1 MFSKMP
7 FFTVLPCFVYQWQA
21 LFPGNP
27 KNAVSESAPVV
38 VTSAVFGMENQSED
52 LIDLSAG
59 NQELE
64 CVFEQVPK
72 PEHDC
77 GIRKE
82 CNEGALNV
90 QLADLMEEKEMAV
103 SANKQLVKII
113 DGIKLEAMEASIARE
128 ELARQN
134 LELQNQLLR
143 KECDLQTIEQEMKE
157 VIFSKHHSSNKV
169 GLLQM
174 EIRNL
179 KIHRKNYEERNSCL
193 ENELADKEIQRKLEH
208 ADQQAKT
215 EHAMA
220 HHAKQLNDIESENKV
235 FVQRM
240 VKQHQLD
247 MDEQRVQYESATA
260 ELRKR
265 LENEHQARL
274 HSALDEAEAQHAAN
288 YSEACHKFQMQMRIQ
303 RNTANSHRMKAEQ
316 LATNLSECEGKL
328 LEMETAN
335 RRLEEALHMQK
346 ETSNAYFEELNV
358 KHQTIGRIRTFY
370 AKLLENR
377 DTNIEE
383 LQQRVKELEECP
395 DKDVEVV
402 GPDYYKLLGVERN
415 AGTSEIKSAYYAKS
429 RIHHPDKH
437 RDSPEQKKHEAIFKT
452 IKYGYEVLSNSYTC
466 QKYNKWLDM
475 TSVRLA
481 HQEKYC

>member
-1 MFSKMP
+1 MP
-7 FFTVLPCFVYQWQA
+7 FFTVLPCFFHQWRTISPRDA
-21 LFPGNP
+21 ESS
-27 KNAVSESAPVV
+27 VSESAPVV
-38 VTSAVFGMENQSED
+38 VTSAAFGMEDQSED

-64 CVFEQVPK
+64 CVVEQVPK
-72 PEHDC
+72 PERDC

-82 CNEGALNV
+82 CNEGALKV
-90 QLADLMEEKEMAV
+90 QLADLMKEKAMAV
-103 SANKQLVKII
+103 SANKELAEII
-113 DGIKLEAMEASIARE
+113 DGMKLEAMEASTARE

-134 LELQNQLLR
+134 LELQNELLR

-157 VIFSKHHSSNKV
+157 V
-169 GLLQM
+169 GLMQK

-179 KIHRKNYEERNSCL
+179 KINQNNYKERNSCL
-193 ENELADKEIQRKLEH
+193 EKELADKESQRQLEQ
-208 ADQQAKT
+208 ADQHAQM

-220 HHAKQLNDIESENKV
+220 HHARQLNDIESENKV

-274 HSALDEAEAQHAAN
+274 HSALEKAGAQYAAN
-288 YSEACHKFQMQMRIQ
+288 YSKACQEIQMQMRIQ

-328 LEMETAN
+328 LEMATAN
-335 RRLEEALHMQK
+335 RRLEEELHKQK
-346 ETSNAYFEELNV
+346 ETSNAYFKELNA
-358 KHQTIGRIRTFY
+358 KHDTIGRMRAFH

-377 DTNIEE
+377 NERIEE
-383 LQQRVKELEECP
+383 LQQRVKELEEGP
-395 DKDVEVV
+395 DKDVV
-402 GPDYYKLLGVERN
+402 GPDYYKLLEVERN

-437 RDSPEQKKHEAIFKT
+437 RDSPNQKKHEAIFKT
-452 IKYGYEVLSNSYTC
+452 IKYVYEVLSNSYTR